1 LVDDTSGWSLR
12 SVLISVSNLD
22 RSVPFYEDVMS
33 IREMQRDGQLA
44 ILGSDM
50 GSLML
55 ILREASRG
63 TVHSGQQS
71 LGLRTFS
78 CNVTSHAELDR
89 VEERL
94 LARGAFRDRQQI
106 GDAAMFEILRGY
118 DPDRLPMTFV
128 TYDARHAMS
137 ADDYLH
143 AMSEMYDVDI

>member
-1 LVDDTSGWSLR
+1 MVDDTSGWSLR

-106 GDAAMFEILRGY
+106 GDARRSRYSVGTT
-118 DPDRLPMTFV
+118 PTVSP
-128 TYDARHAMS
+128 
-137 ADDYLH
+137 
-143 AMSEMYDVDI
+143 